1 MPELPEVETIVRTLR
16 PQVDGR
22 IITNMRVLFPKT
34 LQTGE
39 EFLPELVG
47 ARIAAVR
54 RRAKLAMLDLVL
66 PDGSPLIAAFHLKM
80 TGKFFVHPAGTEPLK
95 HTRLIFDLA
104 EVPADQATSVPKP
117 TPLEPA
123 TGANGRAKPGRSPH
137 EGVWGAVRVG
147 KGENISHRGSTD
159 DRRTAVALAIV
170 PPTGSGA
177 EPHSQ
182 PAGRLFFDDTR
193 KFGYCRLMRPESLLQ
208 WDFWTKLGPEPLV
221 TPAAELAVLL
231 HSGNRAIKAA
241 LLDQTVLAGAGN
253 IYADESLFAAGIA
266 PTARA
271 RDIALERLTVL
282 AEKLQAVLQK
292 SIEECGSS
300 IRDYRDAA
308 GNAGAFQNSFA
319 VYGRAGQPCVRC
331 GKTLQSARVAGRTT
345 VFCPHC
351 QK

>member
-1 MPELPEVETIVRTLR
+1 MPELPEVETVVRTLR

-22 IITNMRVLFPKT
+22 IITNMQVLFPKT

-104 EVPADQATSVPKP
+104 EADAARPQPSNET
-117 TPLEPA
+117 TPVEPSK
-123 TGANGRAKPGRSPH
+123 GRPGRTKPGQADNG
-137 EGVWGAVRVG
+137 GV
-147 KGENISHRGSTD
+147 RGDS
-159 DRRTAVALAIV
+159 I
-170 PPTGSGA
+170 PPAGSGA
-177 EPHSQ
+177 EPRSHPQ

-208 WDFWTKLGPEPLV
+208 WDFWAKLGPEPLE
-221 TPAAELAVLL
+221 TPATELAELL

-266 PTARA
+266 PTARS
-271 RDIALERLTVL
+271 RDIALARLTVL
-282 AEKLQAVLQK
+282 AERLQAVLQK

-300 IRDYRDAA
+300 IKDYRDAA

>member
-1 MPELPEVETIVRTLR
+1 MPELPEVETVVRTLR

-22 IITNMRVLFPKT
+22 IITHMQVLFPKT

-104 EVPADQATSVPKP
+104 EAGSARPQPSNETIPD
-117 TPLEPA
+117 EPS
-123 TGANGRAKPGRSPH
+123 GGRRGRAQPGRADN
-137 EGVWGAVRVG
+137 GGA
-147 KGENISHRGSTD
+147 RGGS
-159 DRRTAVALAIV
+159 V

-208 WDFWTKLGPEPLV
+208 WDFWTKLGPEPLE

-231 HSGNRAIKAA
+231 RAGNRAIKAA

-253 IYADESLFAAGIA
+253 IYADESLFQAGIR
-266 PTARA
+266 PTAA
-271 RDIALERLTVL
+271 ASDLGAKRLLAL
-282 AEKLQAVLQK
+282 AEALQQILHR
-292 SIEECGSS
+292 SIKECGSS
-300 IRDYRDAA
+300 IRNYRDAL
-308 GNAGAFQNSFA
+308 GNAGAFQNTFA
-319 VYGRAGQPCVRC
+319 VYGRKGERC
-331 GKTLQSARVAGRTT
+331 ARCDSPLVSARVAGRGT
-345 VFCPHC
+345 VYCPAC

>member
-1 MPELPEVETIVRTLR
+1 MPELPEVETVVRTLR

-22 IITNMRVLFPKT
+22 IITNMQVLFPKT
-34 LQTGE
+34 LQAGE

-47 ARIAAVR
+47 ARITAVR
-54 RRAKLAMLDLVL
+54 RRAKLAMLDLLL

-80 TGKFFVHPAGTEPLK
+80 TGKFFVHPTGTAPLK

-104 EVPADQATSVPKP
+104 DPSPAQAQPRTEV

-123 TGANGRAKPGRSPH
+123 TGTTQRPKAGKSSN
-137 EGVWGAVRVG
+137 EGDCGV
-147 KGENISHRGSTD
+147 SY
-159 DRRTAVALAIV
+159 
-170 PPTGSGA
+170 PPTGRGA
-177 EPHSQ
+177 EPRSHPQ

-208 WDFWTKLGPEPLV
+208 WDFWAKLGPEPLE
-221 TPAAELAVLL
+221 TPAQELAGLL
-231 HSGNRAIKAA
+231 RIGNRAIKAA
-241 LLDQTVLAGAGN
+241 LLDQSVLAGAGN

-271 RDIALERLTVL
+271 RDIALTRLTVL

-331 GKTLQSARVAGRTT
+331 GETLQGARVAGRTT

>member
-1 MPELPEVETIVRTLR
+1 MPELPEVETVVRTLR

-22 IITNMRVLFPKT
+22 IITDMRVLFPKT
-34 LQTGE
+34 LQAGE
-39 EFLPELVG
+39 EFLPKLVG

-80 TGKFFVHPAGTEPLK
+80 TGKFFVHPPGTEPLK

-104 EVPADQATSVPKP
+104 EADTARPQTSNETMPG
-117 TPLEPA
+117 ERS
-123 TGANGRAKPGRSPH
+123 GSRRGRADN
-137 EGVWGAVRVG
+137 EGARGAARAG
-147 KGENISHRGSTD
+147 KGQNVLHRESTD
-159 DRRTAVALAIV
+159 DRQTAAALV
-170 PPTGSGA
+170 PAPPAGRGA
-177 EPHSQ
+177 EPRPS
-182 PAGRLFFDDTR
+182 GRLFFDDTR

-208 WDFWTKLGPEPLV
+208 WDFWTKLGPEPLE

-231 HSGNRAIKAA
+231 RSGNRAIKAA

-271 RDIALERLTVL
+271 RDIALARLTVL
-282 AEKLQAVLQK
+282 AERLQAVLQK

-331 GKTLQSARVAGRTT
+331 GKPLQAARVAGRTT

>member
-1 MPELPEVETIVRTLR
+1 MPELPEVETVVRTLR

-22 IITNMRVLFPKT
+22 IITNMQVLFPKT
-34 LQTGE
+34 LQNGE
-39 EFLPELVG
+39 KFLPELVG

-104 EVPADQATSVPKP
+104 EASADQATPVPKP

-137 EGVWGAVRVG
+137 EGVWGA
-147 KGENISHRGSTD
+147 SC
-159 DRRTAVALAIV
+159 

-182 PAGRLFFDDTR
+182 PSGRLFFDDTR

-208 WDFWTKLGPEPLV
+208 WDFWTKLGPEPLE

-231 HSGNRAIKAA
+231 RAGNRAIKAA

-331 GKTLQSARVAGRTT
+331 GKPLQSARVAGRTT